1 MANEISRHILSFVLV
16 LLLLSET
23 VSFDW
28 KKPCKSFVL
37 YQHNIAYDSDN
48 TDNAT
53 SATILNPL
61 GLGNFLFGKFVIF
74 DNPVTMDQN
83 YLSKP
88 VARAQ
93 GFFFYNKK
101 SNFNIWVACTL
112 VFNSTQHKGTFTIM
126 DANPIMEP
134 TRDLSIVG
142 GTGDFFMTRGI
153 ATFKSD
159 LIQGMMSTCGEINL
173 EALLRLSRHGR
184 GCAFLTLR
192 YSGIQL
198 FGSRRRY
205 LAVLSF
211 PRPRSLADYRHQTA

>member
-1 MANEISRHILSFVLV
+1 MGKEISKHILSFVLV
-16 LLLLSET
+16 LLLLAAT
-23 VSFDW
+23 VSFDL
-28 KKPCKSFVL
+28 KKPCRCFVL

-112 VFNSTQHKGTFTIM
+112 VFNSTQHKGTYTKGHL
-126 DANPIMEP
+126 P
-134 TRDLSIVG
+134 
-142 GTGDFFMTRGI
+142 
-153 ATFKSD
+153 
-159 LIQGMMSTCGEINL
+159 
-173 EALLRLSRHGR
+173 
-184 GCAFLTLR
+184 
-192 YSGIQL
+192 
-198 FGSRRRY
+198 
-205 LAVLSF
+205 
-211 PRPRSLADYRHQTA
+211 